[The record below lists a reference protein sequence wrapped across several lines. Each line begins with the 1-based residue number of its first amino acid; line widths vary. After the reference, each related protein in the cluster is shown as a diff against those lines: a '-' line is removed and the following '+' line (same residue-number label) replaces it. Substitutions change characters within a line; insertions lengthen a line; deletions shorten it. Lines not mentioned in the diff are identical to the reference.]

1 MRPDTSRRLFATISV
16 DTSLPKKK
24 RDDDDAE
31 AVPPR
36 VLEDLADGEGTGLV
50 EQAVVI
56 EDNRENGAVNDMT
69 QRNLLTVCAQTYQNY
84 KLALKWWHIHHDRIS
99 KGKFGYEWPAIVD
112 DQINQQ
118 INAYKRDVGMN

>member
-1 MRPDTSRRLFATISV
+1 MRPDTSRILFATISV

-50 EQAVVI
+50 EQVVVI
-56 EDNRENGAVNDMT
+56 EDNRENGAVND
-69 QRNLLTVCAQTYQNY
+69 NDPAQSFDSLCSN
-84 KLALKWWHIHHDRIS
+84 IS
-99 KGKFGYEWPAIVD
+99 EL
-112 DQINQQ
+112 
-118 INAYKRDVGMN
+118 

>member
-1 MRPDTSRRLFATISV
+1 MRPDTSRILFATISV

-56 EDNRENGAVNDMT
+56 EDNRENGHDPAQSPDSLCS
-69 QRNLLTVCAQTYQNY
+69 NLSEL
-84 KLALKWWHIHHDRIS
+84 
-99 KGKFGYEWPAIVD
+99 
-112 DQINQQ
+112 
-118 INAYKRDVGMN
+118 